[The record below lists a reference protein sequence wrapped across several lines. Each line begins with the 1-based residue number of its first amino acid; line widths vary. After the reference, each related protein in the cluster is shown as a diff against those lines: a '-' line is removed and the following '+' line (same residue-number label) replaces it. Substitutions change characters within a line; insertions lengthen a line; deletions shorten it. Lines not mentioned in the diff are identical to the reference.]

1 MNKLPFAFRIL
12 KTFCPDHL
20 YEEIE
25 GDLIQKF
32 NRDTSKFSG
41 RKAKRRLY
49 WNTLR
54 FFRPGIILRNK
65 LPQKIIS
72 TIMIQN
78 YFVVAWRNFL
88 KRKFL
93 SSVNIIG
100 LSFGIAFAL
109 LAFLF
114 IYDEFSFDNTHAN
127 RDLIYRVDVMP
138 FHDNTP
144 QIDERSTSV
153 PSAFHSAARKEI
165 AGIDYLTR
173 YNAFTKH
180 LTVDGT
186 KHSERV
192 HFVDEDFTK
201 MFTID
206 FIKGSAESALSS
218 ISNILVSDEKAIKLF
233 GTTEIIG
240 KTIETTQGL
249 LTVSGVFKALP
260 KNSTLGYHILT
271 RHENYYGKELQED
284 SWNSSYGSVFI
295 QRNSAIQLET
305 LKDALNKMANTNLP
319 PFVFPTY
326 TKRTDFSLVPL
337 SELHFDVKSRWSNV
351 SNKTSSY
358 ILGSI
363 AIMVLIVACLNYV
376 LLSLASSASRT
387 REIGV
392 RKVIGATR
400 RMIRFQFLSE
410 SVIIIMVSVPISLLV
425 LYLILPEFNSFMGR
439 EISLTAAGVAWV
451 IALVAIIFVTGV
463 LAGGYPAAA
472 LSHLMPQKILKG
484 NTKGS
489 YQAKFSSFLIVFQ
502 FAACLV
508 MLICAVTMFN
518 QMKMVETRDLGFN
531 KEQIVSIATK
541 NDRAVPPKKIISNF
555 RSDLASESKIIM
567 ISALAFDFGHIGG
580 ISSKTNGKGEKS
592 FEYYTWVD
600 YDFFEMLDI
609 KPIEGR
615 VFSRNFA
622 DTIRRRFVV
631 NEAFANQLKSE
642 TGLNTALGK
651 MPNRPN
657 DEIIGI
663 VENFNFESLEHDVK
677 PIAFELGGGDG
688 DQMLVKISPH
698 DIPGSLTRLEQCW
711 QKVVGDNKFNFTFF
725 DDYINAQYK
734 RYTQWIRL
742 VTISTCIAIGI
753 ACLGLLGIISLAVI
767 NRTKEISIRKVLG
780 ASTATILTLF
790 SKYYLRLII
799 LAFVLA
805 APAAYYLSTR
815 WMQDFAYKIEIGW
828 LHYAYPLAG
837 IVALALVIVGS
848 QVIKTV
854 RINPAET
861 LKSE

>member
-1 MNKLPFAFRIL
+1 MNKKLFAFRIL
-12 KTFCPDHL
+12 RTFCPDQL

-32 NRDTSKFSG
+32 NRDKRKFNEQ
-41 RKAKRRLY
+41 KAKRRLY
-49 WNTLR
+49 CNAIR
-54 FFRPGIILRNK
+54 FFRLGIILRNK

-72 TIMIQN
+72 IIMIQN

-93 SSVNIIG
+93 SSINIIG

-114 IYDEFSFDNTHAN
+114 IYDEFSFDKTHIN

-138 FHDNTP
+138 FHDDVP

-153 PSAFHSAARKEI
+153 QSAFHSTARLEI
-165 AGIDYLTR
+165 SGIDYLTR
-173 YNAFTKH
+173 YNGFTKH
-180 LTVDGT
+180 LIIDGI
-186 KHSERV
+186 KHSEKV

-201 MFTID
+201 MFTLD
-206 FIKGSAESALSS
+206 FLKGSANAALSS
-218 ISNILVSDEKAIKLF
+218 ISNIVVSDEKAIKLF
-233 GTTEIIG
+233 GTTDIIG
-240 KTIETTQGL
+240 KTIETKQASY
-249 LTVSGVFKALP
+249 TVSGVFKALP

-271 RHENYYGKELQED
+271 RHENYYGKDAQPD

-295 QRNSAIQLET
+295 QRNMNVPLKT
-305 LKDALNKMANTNLP
+305 LKVALSQLATTNMP
-319 PFVFPTY
+319 PFKYPMY
-326 TKRTDFSLVPL
+326 TQRTDFALMPL
-337 SELHFDVKSRWSNV
+337 TELHFDVKSRWSNV

-363 AIMVLIVACLNYV
+363 AVMVLLVACLNYV

-392 RKVIGATR
+392 RKVIGATG

-410 SVIIIMVSVPISLLV
+410 SAVIVMISVPISLFA

-439 EISLTAAGVAWV
+439 QISLTEGGIAWV
-451 IALVAIIFVTGV
+451 VALAVIVFVTGM
-463 LAGGYPAAA
+463 LAGGYPAAV
-472 LSHLMPQKILKG
+472 LSDLIPQKILKG
-484 NTKGS
+484 NTRGS
-489 YQAKFSSFLIVFQ
+489 YKAKFSGLLIVFQ

-508 MLICAVTMFN
+508 MLICAVTMFD

-541 NDRAVPPKKIISNF
+541 NDLGVPPKQIVSNF
-555 RSDLASESKIIM
+555 RSELASEPTILM
-567 ISALAFDFGHIGG
+567 ISAIAFDFGHIGG

-592 FEYYTWVD
+592 SEYFTWVD
-600 YDFFEMLDI
+600 YDFFELLDI
-609 KPIEGR
+609 RLIVGR
-615 VFSRNFA
+615 FFSRNFA
-622 DTIRRRFVV
+622 DTLNRRFVV
-631 NEAFANQLKSE
+631 NEAFAKQLKSE
-642 TGLNTALGK
+642 TGSDAVLGA

-657 DEIIGI
+657 DEIIG
-663 VENFNFESLEHDVK
+663 VVKDFNFESLEHDVK

-688 DQMLVKISPH
+688 DQMLVKISSQ
-698 DIPGSLTRLEQCW
+698 DIPGSLARLEQCW
-711 QKVVGDNKFNFTFF
+711 KKVVGDNKFNFTFF
-725 DDYINAQYK
+725 DDYINDQYK

-780 ASTATILTLF
+780 ASTTTILTLF
-790 SKYYLRLII
+790 SKYYLRLILI
-799 LAFVLA
+799 AFIVA
-805 APAAYYLSTR
+805 VPAAYYLSTIWLR
-815 WMQDFAYKIEIGW
+815 DFAYKIEVGW
-828 LHYAYPLAG
+828 SHYALPLAG
-837 IVALALVIVGS
+837 LVVLACCIIAS